1 MAKKMPAKPIKK
13 APVKK
18 TVKKPIEKVIEPMP
32 IPEPEPIQDE
42 NIKEQTAEVVEV
54 IHGICKL
61 PHHNDDGT
69 VNWDMVN
76 DCVDIMAQRKPG
88 IENLEGHDQQSI
100 SRHLLQ
106 HFKEA
111 DLPIPDQIAA
121 LA

>member
-1 MAKKMPAKPIKK
+1 MLKKILAKPIKK
-13 APVKK
+13 PV
-18 TVKKPIEKVIEPMP
+18 VKKPVKEVIEP
-32 IPEPEPIQDE
+32 ITDPEPEPIQDE
-42 NIKEQTAEVVEV
+42 IINERTVEIVEV
-54 IHGICKL
+54 IHSICKL

-88 IENLEGHDQQSI
+88 IENLDGNDQQSI

-111 DLPIPDQIAA
+111 GLSIPDQIAA
-121 LA
+121 MA

>member
-1 MAKKMPAKPIKK
+1 MTKKIPAKPIKK
-13 APVKK
+13 
-18 TVKKPIEKVIEPMP
+18 TQVKKPASKPIKKVIEP
-32 IPEPEPIQDE
+32 IYEPEPIQDE
-42 NIKEQTAEVVEV
+42 IIEEQTAEVVEV
-54 IHGICKL
+54 IHSICKL

-100 SRHLLQ
+100 SKHLLQ

-111 DLPIPDQIAA
+111 GVPVPDQIAA